1 MMLGR
6 HVLKRW
12 SWCLGIG
19 VCCALVGCTPESER
33 RFPIDGTV
41 SLDGRPVHNATIV
54 FTPRAEGLAS
64 AGSIVQGEFK
74 IEAEFGPTRGD
85 FDVQI
90 NPVEGEMP
98 EPTAGPEGQASDDVA
113 TSIPPIYQVPGK
125 LSVQIDGQPNQTVH
139 FQLSSTEQ

>member
-1 MMLGR
+1 
-6 HVLKRW
+6 
-12 SWCLGIG
+12 
-19 VCCALVGCTPESER
+19 
-33 RFPIDGTV
+33 
-41 SLDGRPVHNATIV
+41 LDGRPVHNATIV

-98 EPTAGPEGQASDDVA
+98 EPTVGLPEPGTDASEEVA
-113 TSIPPIYQVPGK
+113 TAIPPIYQVPGK
-125 LSVQIDGQPNQTVH
+125 LSAQIDGQPDQMVH